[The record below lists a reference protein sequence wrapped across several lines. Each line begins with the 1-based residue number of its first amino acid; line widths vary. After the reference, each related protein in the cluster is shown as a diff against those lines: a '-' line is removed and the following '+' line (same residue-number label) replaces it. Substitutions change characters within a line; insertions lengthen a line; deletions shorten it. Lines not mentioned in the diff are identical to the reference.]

1 MKKNRYFVKSIVVLG
16 LITSV
21 AFASDNDIEAN
32 DNGKKDVEIK
42 SSIQI
47 SGNSNEEFEN
57 KSAKISAEDV
67 VKVVKDKFTGKIL
80 SVKLENENKNL
91 VYTAEVFKN
100 NQITDVVVDAGD
112 GKILSSTV
120 DKKDSNDG
128 EEGDEHEENND
139 EK

>member
-1 MKKNRYFVKSIVVLG
+1 MNKNRYFVKSIVVLG

-32 DNGKKDVEIK
+32 DNGKKDAEIK

-47 SGNSNEEFEN
+47 PGNSNEEFEN
-57 KSAKISAEDV
+57 KSAKISAEYV
-67 VKVVKDKFTGKIL
+67 IKVVKDKFTGKIL

-128 EEGDEHEENND
+128 EEGNEHEEIND